1 MTGYRAF
8 LVKELREVAATWRL
22 YVLPVTLLVCALASP
37 LLAKATPYLVSTVA
51 NLPLK
56 LPDPT
61 VTDAYAQ
68 WIKNL
73 GQVALLV
80 VIVSFSGAVNGE
92 RSSGT
97 AAMALSKGLTPAAFV
112 AAKATA
118 ALALVVLP
126 TALATVVMAITTQAV
141 FGEVSWARLAAA
153 TGAWVVLAL
162 WSVSAVFLLSSALDS
177 ASATAGLGIA
187 AWVAL
192 SIVSAWGPAA
202 RWSPAGLLGAPTT
215 LAMGTETPWAWPVAT
230 GIVTAALFV
239 VAATLVMRRR
249 EL

>member
-8 LVKELREVAATWRL
+8 LVKELREVVATWRL
-22 YVLPVTLLVCALASP
+22 YVLPVTLLVCAVASP

-61 VTDAYAQ
+61 VADAYAQ
-68 WIKNL
+68 WTKNL

-80 VIVSFSGAVNGE
+80 VIVSFSSAVNGE

-97 AAMALSKGLTPAAFV
+97 AAMALSKGLTPAAFI
-112 AAKATA
+112 AAKVTA
-118 ALALVVLP
+118 AVGLVVLP
-126 TALATVVMAITTQAV
+126 TALATVVMALTTQAV
-141 FGEVSWARLAAA
+141 FGHASWVRLFAA
-153 TGAWVVLAL
+153 TGVWVALAL
-162 WSVSAVFLLSSALDS
+162 WGVTAVILLSTALES

-187 AWVAL
+187 AWVVL
-192 SIVSAWGPAA
+192 SVISAWGPAA
-202 RWSPAGLLGAPTT
+202 RWSPAGLLGAPTA
-215 LAMGTETPWAWPVAT
+215 LAAGTETSWAWPLAT

-239 VAATLVMRRR
+239 VAAVLVMRRR